1 MWKKRLLK
9 FFLWFLSGI
18 AALVV
23 TITVILWVYK
33 DDIINLAVEEA
44 NSYLKVKVQVSKVD
58 LTFWGSFPDLSVD
71 FNDVFIQDALENA
84 DEFDTLLYTERIRCR
99 FNPLDIWNE
108 TYTIKEVELGK
119 GTLQLKVNDAGEN
132 NYDILKKDSTANENE
147 ALDFK
152 LERLFTK
159 DLRLSYANEIT
170 SQFYAIEIDQV
181 GATGDFSQ
189 EKFTA
194 KTIGDFIISE
204 ARTGEVAIV
213 KNQPASLHL
222 GVSFDTKNG
231 SFEIPASTI
240 HISGLPFN
248 FNGKSDSLG
257 YDFQLNGK
265 NLKLDQVANKLA
277 PDRTR
282 ELRTYQGKGAVA
294 FDLKVKGKKDQTLG
308 PDIECKFGVK
318 DGISENHPIKHLSC
332 SGLHQSLSDH

>member
-132 NYDILKKDSTANENE
+132 NYDILKRIARQMKTKPSILNSN
-147 ALDFK
+147 DF
-152 LERLFTK
+152 L
-159 DLRLSYANEIT
+159 
-170 SQFYAIEIDQV
+170 Q
-181 GATGDFSQ
+181 
-189 EKFTA
+189 
-194 KTIGDFIISE
+194 KT
-204 ARTGEVAIV
+204 
-213 KNQPASLHL
+213 
-222 GVSFDTKNG
+222 
-231 SFEIPASTI
+231 
-240 HISGLPFN
+240 
-248 FNGKSDSLG
+248 
-257 YDFQLNGK
+257 YDFLTQM
-265 NLKLDQVANKLA
+265 KLPRNFTPSKLI
-277 PDRTR
+277 R
-282 ELRTYQGKGAVA
+282 
-294 FDLKVKGKKDQTLG
+294 
-308 PDIECKFGVK
+308 
-318 DGISENHPIKHLSC
+318 
-332 SGLHQSLSDH
+332 